1 MDLRPKEKEGD
12 ILETAV
18 TVEEQEGRERRGGR
32 GREGG
37 RRGKGS
43 IQRQELK
50 FLVLSVFLPGHPSR
64 CRL

>member
-1 MDLRPKEKEGD
+1 MMDLRPKEKEDD
-12 ILETAV
+12 ILETA
-18 TVEEQEGRERRGGR
+18 QLPWKRRKGG
-32 GREGG
+32 GGGEGG